1 MKIALLGDFVT
12 IRKMAK
18 LIGNTMRVV
27 PHVEGTLVADL
38 SGDYFYVLENTGR
51 LDVNNTGIYE
61 VVMVGLLE
69 RLIKLLVT
77 RKLGECV

>member
-1 MKIALLGDFVT
+1 MEIALLGDFVT

-18 LIGNTMRVV
+18 LIGNTMRVI

-38 SGDYFYVLENTGR
+38 SGDYFYVLKNTSR

>member
-1 MKIALLGDFVT
+1 MKIAMVGDRTT
-12 IRKMAK
+12 IRKMSR

-27 PHVEGTLVADL
+27 PHVNGTLVADL
-38 SGDYFYVLENTGR
+38 SEDYFYVLVNTGK

-69 RLIKLLVT
+69 RLMELLVD
-77 RKLGECV
+77 RKLGEC